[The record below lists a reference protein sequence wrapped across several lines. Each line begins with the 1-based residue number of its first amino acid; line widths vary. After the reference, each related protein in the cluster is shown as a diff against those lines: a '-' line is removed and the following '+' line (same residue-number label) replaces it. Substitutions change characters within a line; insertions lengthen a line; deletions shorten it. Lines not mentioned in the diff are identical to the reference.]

1 MYQPKKQQVERFFC
15 GAEVLPEIL
24 DDRALRIERHACQE
38 LDMRYGSRPVP
49 YCIIA
54 FGKNGI
60 PEITFTCPVDGDK
73 QTY

>member
-1 MYQPKKQQVERFFC
+1 
-15 GAEVLPEIL
+15 
-24 DDRALRIERHACQE
+24 
-38 LDMRYGSRPVP
+38 MRYGSRPVP